1 MKLWKCSVCNY
12 MVEGEHVEGNCPKCG
27 AAPSA
32 FKELTED
39 EAKKVYMSDRTNDL
53 LMKLEALSVEMIAI
67 AKEGIEINLD
77 PTCLKTFNYANK
89 RAWEIKQMSK
99 SEIESHIGKGKW

>member
-12 MVEGEHVEGNCPKCG
+12 TLEGEHVEGNCPKCG
-27 AAPSA
+27 APASA
-32 FKELTED
+32 FNELTED
-39 EAKKVYMSDRTNDL
+39 HAKKVYMSDRTNDL
-53 LMKLEALSVEMIAI
+53 LMKLDALCVEMVEL

-77 PTCLKTFNYANK
+77 PPCLKTFTYARE

-99 SEIESHIGKGKW
+99 AEIENHIGKGKW